1 MKLLAMLL
9 ALPFVRYHV
18 NWVAFG
24 TWVIVLHCAALALWL
39 GSLALKGLG
48 RAAPSTVA
56 AVAFF
61 VSVATDWS

>member
-1 MKLLAMLL
+1 MD
-9 ALPFVRYHV
+9 
-18 NWVAFG
+18 WVAFG
-24 TWVIVLHCAALALWL
+24 TWVIGLHCVALALWL